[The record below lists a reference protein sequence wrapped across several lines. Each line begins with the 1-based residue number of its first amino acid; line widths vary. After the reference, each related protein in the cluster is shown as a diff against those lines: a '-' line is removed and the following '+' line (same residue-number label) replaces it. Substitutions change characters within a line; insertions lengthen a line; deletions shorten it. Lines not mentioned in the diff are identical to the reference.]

1 MNLPDFIKTGESETV
16 EFKEKFDERTIESA
30 VAFPNTRGGII
41 FIGVSDKNNI
51 KGIKVGKE
59 TLNQWTNQISQSTDP
74 RIIPELEEIKIDGKT
89 VIAVKIK
96 ENPIKPISKK
106 GRCFKRVDSSNRAM
120 SAQEVAQMH
129 LHSTG
134 MSWDNYPAK
143 DTSLEDIDID
153 NVNRYIR
160 KARETGRKKVGD
172 DEEPIQVLEK
182 MNLITE
188 GQPTWAAILLF
199 SKETNKFI
207 SQAAIHCGRFKQKNI
222 VIDDR
227 MIVGTVLEQI
237 EEAMDFIRKNINVEF
252 VMTGKPQRDQIWDYP
267 LEALREAIINAVCHR
282 DYTIF
287 SNIEVR
293 IYDDKLIIRSPG
305 FLPYGITLEELYKPH
320 SSTLRNKGLAEVL
333 YDTELIERW
342 GSGIE
347 KIQQHCLDAG
357 LPEPIF
363 EEYQGFQVVFRKDVY
378 DEEYLRSLNLNERQ
392 IKAVMYVKEK
402 GQITNKEYQEVCATS
417 NRTASRDLA
426 DLVSSGLFDQVG
438 ITGKGTVY
446 IISYCKDAKDAT
458 KAP

>member
-1 MNLPDFIKTGESETV
+1 MNLPDLIKTGESNTV
-16 EFKEKFDERTIESA
+16 EFKEKFDEQTIESA
-30 VAFPNTRGGII
+30 VAFANTKGGII

-74 RIIPELEEIKIDGKT
+74 RIIPELEKIKVDGKT

-106 GRCFKRVDSSNRAM
+106 GRCLKRVDSSNRAM

-134 MSWDNYPAK
+134 MSWDKYPAK
-143 DTSLEDIDID
+143 DASLEDIDID
-153 NVNRYIR
+153 NVKRYIR

-207 SQAAIHCGRFKQKNI
+207 SQAAIHCGRFKEKNI

-227 MIVGTVLEQI
+227 MIVGTIFEQI
-237 EEAMDFIRKNINVEF
+237 DEAMDFIRKNINVEF
-252 VMTGKPQRDQIWDYP
+252 VMTGRPQRDQIWDYP
-267 LEALREAIINAVCHR
+267 LEALREALINAICHR

-402 GQITNKEYQEVCATS
+402 GQITNKEYQEVCNTS
-417 NRTASRDLA
+417 KRTASRDLL
-426 DLVSSGLFDQVG
+426 DLVSSGFFEQIG
-438 ITGKGTVY
+438 TTGTGTAYILKGPY
-446 IISYCKDAKDAT
+446 GAT
-458 KAP
+458 MGP